1 MITLEKSDK
10 WRQRFM
16 EEMYANDD
24 YYEGFIK
31 GDVARAYYFG
41 FFIEE
46 VCKEMEADG
55 FMAGNPDE
63 QLTPIKWNVRRYK
76 PQLVFWKQK
85 FVELKGRMVVPSEMD
100 TFILNKIVV
109 ESDDD
114 LLRIA
119 TCLGRD
125 SYLLV
130 SKQVEKPK
138 LEI

>member
-1 MITLEKSDK
+1 
-10 WRQRFM
+10 
-16 EEMYANDD
+16 
-24 YYEGFIK
+24 
-31 GDVARAYYFG
+31 
-41 FFIEE
+41 
-46 VCKEMEADG
+46 
-55 FMAGNPDE
+55 
-63 QLTPIKWNVRRYK
+63 
-76 PQLVFWKQK
+76 
-85 FVELKGRMVVPSEMD
+85 MVVPSEMD